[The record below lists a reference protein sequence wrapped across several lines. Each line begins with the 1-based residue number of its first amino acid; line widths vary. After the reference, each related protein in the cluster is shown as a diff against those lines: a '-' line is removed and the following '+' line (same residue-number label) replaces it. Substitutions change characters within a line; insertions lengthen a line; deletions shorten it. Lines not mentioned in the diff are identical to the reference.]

1 MSLSS
6 NYLQQYKAKLEDMLL
21 KDPELLQIS
30 IFGFCKYKVS
40 SYASVIVVTAKD
52 FLSNLTIKQNK
63 KNRQLFGPYNV
74 SNQKQLKNYLNMNY
88 IIRW

>member
-6 NYLQQYKAKLEDMLL
+6 NYLQQYKAKLEDMLF
-21 KDPELLQIS
+21 KDTELLQIR

-52 FLSNLTIKQNK
+52 FLSNLTIKQK
-63 KNRQLFGPYNV
+63 KIRQLIGPYNV